1 MLIIKDGVETGYLT
15 PRESEIANLLAFGWE
30 KKEVAELLYISVN
43 TVTNITAKIYDKI
56 GVRNIGE
63 LSSWWCCNLCPQL
76 EQYKPKVSLNRK
88 SKIVAL
94 LLLILVCCNELFINS
109 DIIRVR
115 VARST
120 RTTGT
125 ARSRKVKEDNSLNN
139 FEV

>member
-1 MLIIKDGVETGYLT
+1 MLIIKNGVEVGYLT

-43 TVTNITAKIYDKI
+43 TVTNTTANIYDKI

-88 SKIVAL
+88 SKVITL
-94 LLLILVCCNELFINS
+94 LLLILVCCNELLINS
-109 DIIRVR
+109 DMIRTR
-115 VARST
+115 VARSVRTT
-120 RTTGT
+120 RTTRT
-125 ARSRKVKEDNSLNN
+125 RKVKEDNLCNN
-139 FEV
+139 FEI